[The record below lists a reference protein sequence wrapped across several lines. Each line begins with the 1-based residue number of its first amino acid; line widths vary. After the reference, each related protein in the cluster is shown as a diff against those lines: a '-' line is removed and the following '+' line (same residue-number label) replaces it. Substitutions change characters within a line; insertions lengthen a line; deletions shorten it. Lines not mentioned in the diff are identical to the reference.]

1 MRKTYK
7 LTLPQN
13 KEVESAKIR
22 VENGIAFVDVEFNRH
37 FEPEAGDVIV
47 AKNGSI
53 LLYNGWHNPH
63 FYCGF
68 AILGVNRDSIV
79 VDNRRAYLKV
89 SAKGCRFSTPEEKS
103 AFLSRLEKECGKKWN
118 EEKKCLEDVF
128 NPKDGD
134 FLISKDGN
142 IFIYSDKK
150 PCSNLVYSSYCGV
163 RILLKDIY
171 LGFSDNWTLKEG
183 CRFATPE
190 EKSDFLERL
199 EKECHKRWNHE
210 TKHLEDIRWR
220 NEKPGGVFYC
230 IGSLANVMKNYDI
243 FQRIDNNLY
252 EVGNYFRTPE
262 AAQNVAEQI
271 KEIFKNS
278 KSE

>member
-22 VENGIAFVDVEFNRH
+22 VENGMAFVDVEFNRH

-68 AILGVNRDSIV
+68 AILGVNLDSIV
-79 VDNRRAYLKV
+79 IDNRKAYLKV

-103 AFLSRLEKECGKKWN
+103 AFL
-118 EEKKCLEDVF
+118 
-128 NPKDGD
+128 
-134 FLISKDGN
+134 
-142 IFIYSDKK
+142 
-150 PCSNLVYSSYCGV
+150 
-163 RILLKDIY
+163 
-171 LGFSDNWTLKEG
+171 
-183 CRFATPE
+183 
-190 EKSDFLERL
+190 ERL
-199 EKECHKRWNHE
+199 EKECHKRWNPE
-210 TKHLEDIRWR
+210 TKHLEDIKWR

-230 IGSLANVMKNYDI
+230 IGPFANVLNNYDL
-243 FQRIDNNLY
+243 FQSSDNNLY

>member
-22 VENGIAFVDVEFNRH
+22 VENGMAFVDVEFNRH

-68 AILGVNRDSIV
+68 AILGVNLDSIV
-79 VDNRRAYLKV
+79 VDNRKAYLKV
-89 SAKGCRFSTPEEKS
+89 SAK
-103 AFLSRLEKECGKKWN
+103 
-118 EEKKCLEDVF
+118 
-128 NPKDGD
+128 
-134 FLISKDGN
+134 
-142 IFIYSDKK
+142 
-150 PCSNLVYSSYCGV
+150 
-163 RILLKDIY
+163 
-171 LGFSDNWTLKEG
+171 G

-199 EKECHKRWNHE
+199 EKECNKRWNPE
-210 TKHLEDIRWR
+210 TKHLEDIKWKPEDGETYFYVNHYGVIIATKYSGFPDDILRCSVGNCFKR
-220 NEKPGGVFYC
+220 NE
-230 IGSLANVMKNYDI
+230 S
-243 FQRIDNNLY
+243 
-252 EVGNYFRTPE
+252 
-262 AAQNVAEQI
+262 AQKVAEQI
-271 KEIFKNS
+271 KEIYKNS
-278 KSE
+278 KAE